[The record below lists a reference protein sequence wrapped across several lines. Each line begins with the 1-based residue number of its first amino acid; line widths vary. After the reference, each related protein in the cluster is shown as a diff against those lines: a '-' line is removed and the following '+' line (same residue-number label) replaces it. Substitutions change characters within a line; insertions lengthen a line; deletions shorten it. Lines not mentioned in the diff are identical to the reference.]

1 MNKGIQLAIGTALI
15 SGFSIFLS
23 KILVSSMD
31 PVVFTTLKNI
41 VVAAILSLFVFRSRY
56 STQIKKLSRSDWTRL
71 VLIGIVGGG
80 IPFALFFTGLSM
92 TSAGMG
98 AILHKTLF
106 IWIALLAMPFLH
118 EKLSIAQ
125 MVGYVIVLWGVLWT
139 TGIRFTGGTGELMV
153 LAATILWAI
162 ENVLAKKTIYH
173 VPGIIVAWGRM
184 FFGSLILLGV
194 LVVTGKLGLVTEW
207 TPSLFSAFLVSSIL
221 LVGYVVTYYTSLQYI
236 PVTTASSILVL
247 SAPITALLQFGF
259 QGQGIS
265 SANLQS
271 YILLVV
277 GVVIV
282 TYLPN
287 LKNIFSKRS

>member
-1 MNKGIQLAIGTALI
+1 MNKGIQLALGTALI

-41 VVAAILSLFVFRSRY
+41 FVALVLSLFVFRASY
-56 STQIKKLSRSDWTRL
+56 INQIKKLNRSDWVKL
-71 VLIGIVGGG
+71 ILIGIVGGG

-106 IWIALLAMPFLH
+106 IWIALLAIPFLR
-118 EKLSIAQ
+118 EKLSLAQ
-125 MVGYVIVLWGVLWT
+125 MVGYVLVLWGVLWT

-153 LAATILWAI
+153 LAATILWAL
-162 ENVLAKKTIYH
+162 ENVIAKKTIQH

-194 LVVTGKLGLVTEW
+194 LVVTGKMGLITEW
-207 TPSLFSAFLVSSIL
+207 SPSLITAFLVSSIL
-221 LVGYVVTYYTSLQYI
+221 LVGYVITYYTSLQYI

-247 SAPITALLQFGF
+247 SAPITALLQFGL

-265 SANLQS
+265 PANLQS
-271 YILLVV
+271 YVLLVV
-277 GVVIV
+277 GVAII
-282 TYLPN
+282 TYLPD
-287 LKNIFSKRS
+287 LKHIFSKRS